1 MNNVYS
7 RIILRACQILGGP
20 EQLAVRLGMS
30 HLLVKA
36 MLKGTLVPPPPVFL
50 KVVDILMAFD
60 GRESCEPQTV
70 RRTAQ
75 DPSTL
80 PSQGRPIIS

>member
-1 MNNVYS
+1 
-7 RIILRACQILGGP
+7 
-20 EQLAVRLGMS
+20 MS

-60 GRESCEPQTV
+60 GREGSDHAP
-70 RRTAQ
+70 RTPARARPA
-75 DPSTL
+75 DIAPS
-80 PSQGRPIIS
+80 

>member
-7 RIILRACQILGGP
+7 RIIFRACQILGGP
-20 EQLAVRLGMS
+20 EQITVRLGMS

-60 GRESCEPQTV
+60 GHDTCEAQTV

-75 DPSTL
+75 DPATL

>member
-1 MNNVYS
+1 
-7 RIILRACQILGGP
+7 
-20 EQLAVRLGMS
+20 MS
-30 HLLVKA
+30 QLLVKA

-60 GRESCEPQTV
+60 GRDTGETQNR

-75 DPSTL
+75 ELATL

>member
-1 MNNVYS
+1 LNNVYS

-60 GRESCEPQTV
+60 GRDITNTATPV
-70 RRTAQ
+70 ARRA
-75 DPSTL
+75 
-80 PSQGRPIIS
+80 GRADIARS